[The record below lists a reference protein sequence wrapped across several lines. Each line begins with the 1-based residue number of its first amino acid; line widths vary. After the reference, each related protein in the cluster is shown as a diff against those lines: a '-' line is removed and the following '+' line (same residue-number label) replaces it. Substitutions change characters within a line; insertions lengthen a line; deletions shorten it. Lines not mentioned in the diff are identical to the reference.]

1 MKTRGAAVRF
11 VLVSATVPNIQDVA
25 TWIGTNGSISKPA
38 TVLEES
44 QTWYDVSL
52 CLSGTSL
59 VKSIGPVNSP
69 ESWSGSTAQKDR
81 TILCFPKS
89 WTASYLQRFR
99 RTRWESLFWSF
110 AQQEMVIYDREIFSP
125 CLKFCKRC
133 IRNGR
138 AIEKRLRYGGKQ
150 KRKVALVKASTV
162 TKNFLV
168 TVHLNRPLDRRSVF
182 TTRGPVV
189 SPKSEIKMF
198 AYSISDQN

>member
-69 ESWSGSTAQKDR
+69 ESWLASPVQRGR

-89 WTASYLQRFR
+89 WTASYLQRYR
-99 RTRWESLFWSF
+99 HTQWESPFWSF
-110 AQQEMVIYDREIFSP
+110 AQQEMVIRDWEISST
-125 CLKFCKRC
+125 CLKFLQKVYSRRPTDWRKITLGRKARERNCLGQGLHSNEEFLINCSSQRSSRSQQCFYDKRTS
-133 IRNGR
+133 G
-138 AIEKRLRYGGKQ
+138 E
-150 KRKVALVKASTV
+150 
-162 TKNFLV
+162 
-168 TVHLNRPLDRRSVF
+168 P
-182 TTRGPVV
+182 
-189 SPKSEIKMF
+189 
-198 AYSISDQN
+198 